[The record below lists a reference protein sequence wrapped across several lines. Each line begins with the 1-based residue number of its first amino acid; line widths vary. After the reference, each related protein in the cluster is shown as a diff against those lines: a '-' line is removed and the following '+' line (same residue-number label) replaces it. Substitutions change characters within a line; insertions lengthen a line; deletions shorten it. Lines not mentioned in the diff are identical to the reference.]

1 MAKRVDVQQGEF
13 ELGETPGH
21 LIRRAQQIHAAVFAE
36 TVSDPNLTSPQ
47 FAVLAALHQAP
58 HIDQVSLAQRLAI
71 DRSTITDVA
80 ARLVERQLG
89 QAAPRRSATDAA
101 TCCS

>member
-1 MAKRVDVQQGEF
+1 MPKRVDVRHEF

-36 TVSDPNLTSPQ
+36 TVSDPDLTSPQ
-47 FAVLAALHQAP
+47 FAVLAALHQSP
-58 HIDQVSLAQRLAI
+58 DIDQVSLAQRLAI
-71 DRSTITDVA
+71 DRSTITDVT
-80 ARLVERQLG
+80 ARLVERKLTSG
-89 QAAPRRSATDAA
+89 IATSATDAA